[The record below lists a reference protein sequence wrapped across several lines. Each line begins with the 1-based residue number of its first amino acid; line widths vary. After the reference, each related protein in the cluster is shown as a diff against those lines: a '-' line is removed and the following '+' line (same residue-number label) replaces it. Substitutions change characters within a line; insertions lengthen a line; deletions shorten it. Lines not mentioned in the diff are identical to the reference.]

1 MNKIKIITD
10 STSYID
16 KDYALE
22 KDISIIPL
30 SYTFEGETYKEGFT
44 GEFDDF
50 FERLSKS
57 KDFPVT
63 SQPSTG
69 DFLKEYEEAL
79 KKYDEIVVL
88 TISSKLSGTYNN
100 ALLAR
105 SMSEEDRIFVVDSK
119 QAASNLKILV
129 EDAIDMIESGKNRE
143 EIISHI
149 VEKEKR
155 MAIYFTVGTLEY
167 LKRGGRLSAIS
178 SIIGSVLNIKPIISF
193 KDGELGL
200 LEKTRGKNKAVK
212 KIIETIPSDVKRI
225 GVCHILNYDEAV
237 SLKEKL
243 IEEFP
248 KALITI
254 DELGPIVGAH
264 LGPETI
270 GVCYSC

>member
-1 MNKIKIITD
+1 
-10 STSYID
+10 
-16 KDYALE
+16 
-22 KDISIIPL
+22 
-30 SYTFEGETYKEGFT
+30 
-44 GEFDDF
+44 
-50 FERLSKS
+50 
-57 KDFPVT
+57 
-63 SQPSTG
+63 
-69 DFLKEYEEAL
+69 
-79 KKYDEIVVL
+79 
-88 TISSKLSGTYNN
+88 
-100 ALLAR
+100 
-105 SMSEEDRIFVVDSK
+105 
-119 QAASNLKILV
+119 
-129 EDAIDMIESGKNRE
+129 MIESGKNRE

-243 IEEFP
+243 IKEFP

-264 LGPETI
+264 LGPESI
-270 GVCYSC
+270 VVC